1 MENIKRYGGIIVK
14 YKNEV
19 LLCKRNTFGELPG
32 VWSIPAGKLGKN
44 ENPTV
49 GAKREF
55 LEETNIDI
63 QDDIELCGF
72 INRTTKDGENVKGL
86 MYVFLWNVGEKKIPD
101 LKKAKDGE
109 EHTKCGY
116 FGINNLPFE
125 DKNDQLMKLIVNILK
140 KS

>member
-1 MENIKRYGGIIVK
+1 MENIKRYGGVIVK

-19 LLCKRNTFGELPG
+19 LLCKRNDFGELPG
-32 VWSIPAGKLGKN
+32 VWSIPAGKLGNN
-44 ENPTV
+44 ENPTA

-72 INRTTKDGENVKGL
+72 INRTTRDGKNVKGL
-86 MYVFLWNVGEKKIPD
+86 MYVFLWNVDEKKIPD
-101 LKKAKDGE
+101 LKKAKDGK

-116 FGINNLPFE
+116 FGIDNLPFE